1 MIPTNSSGSTNGC
14 DNISSNCVIWQGP
27 DISCIDLCNG
37 DSISEVVFKLATK
50 VCDLLESGVDVNPNL
65 EGLDLTCLNIR
76 GVTPTELVPV
86 LQAMINQICL
96 NADSGGGGNEKS
108 NSLPIMTLPAC
119 MQYDDKSG
127 NPVTQLP
134 LDEFATLI
142 ANQVCDNLA
151 SINTINSTLSSL
163 NARID
168 VLEACVL
175 PCSGGVVEAQ
185 IVPTCVS
192 NVGNLTNVSVVVL
205 ALESAFCELRNAVG
219 FPSAIN
225 SAISQSA
232 ITGSYTQLSNRD
244 ASYSGIVGW
253 NNSASTL
260 AQSMQNAW
268 VVLDDM
274 YAAITDIQTNCC
286 PGGCDGIIFSYS
298 TANTISGGTGLI
310 TDVVFNFINSSIPST
325 FNDSAGFSKITIVDA
340 KGVST
345 QQIVSV
351 SSLQNNSTGI
361 SINVASL
368 DTAGDLNATVEF
380 SVTDGNDTCTAIQ
393 SSIITGIIPCPSMTL
408 SSITENSFN
417 FQFNNLLGSTATYL
431 IEVINSFGTVIASDT
446 VNNPGSSVTGS
457 FSGLIPQTI
466 YNVRLTVSISGSSNV
481 CPDVPVETLT
491 ADAPCSQGM
500 DVVFLVDY
508 TSSMTSQIQTIQ
520 SGAANLVS
528 TIDSSSGS
536 NNYRI
541 GLTTVDETTGDP
553 NYGTC
558 ADYTALPTTQRLVV
572 AGSAG
577 TNLIYTAWEMFA
589 NDNGTAFTTQLN
601 KLAGGVD
608 GTCINM
614 GSGAG
619 GAEPMDLALQQVVG
633 GAAFNG
639 AFRNNVAKY
648 VILITDN
655 LPGGDEDIMN
665 MTTYSRILS
674 LITTCNNNG
683 IKVFCMGAGVD
694 MDWDNG
700 GTISPA
706 VYPWRELATG
716 TGATYTTSTDPSTIS
731 SLITSGCGG
740 GTPLT

>member
-1 MIPTNSSGSTNGC
+1 MIPTNSSGTTNGC

-50 VCDLLESGVDVNPNL
+50 VCDLLESGVDMNPNL
-65 EGLDLTCLNIR
+65 TGLDISCLNVR
-76 GVTPTELVPV
+76 GATPTQLVPV
-86 LQAMINQICL
+86 LQAMVNQICL
-96 NADSGGGGNEKS
+96 NTDSGPSKDSLTSG
-108 NSLPIMTLPAC
+108 LPIMVLPAC

-142 ANQVCDNLA
+142 ANQVCSNLA
-151 SINTINSTLSSL
+151 SINTINSTLTSINS
-163 NARID
+163 RID
-168 VLEACVL
+168 ILEACVL

-185 IVPTCVS
+185 IVPACVS
-192 NVGNLTNVSVVVL
+192 NVGVLTNVSVVVL

-232 ITGSYTQLSNRD
+232 ITGSYTQLTNKD

-268 VVLDDM
+268 VVIDDM
-274 YAAITDIQTNCC
+274 YTAITSIQTNCC
-286 PGGCDGIIFSYS
+286 PGGCDGIIFSYT

-325 FNDSAGFSKITIVDA
+325 FNDSAGFSKITIVDS

-368 DTAGDLNATVEF
+368 DTATNLTATVEF
-380 SVTDGNDTCTAIQ
+380 SVTDGNDTCVETQ
-393 SSIITGIIPCPSMTL
+393 SSIITGIIPCPSMTI
-408 SSITENSFN
+408 SSITSEAFN
-417 FQFNNLLGSTATYL
+417 IQFNNLLGTTATYL
-431 IEVINSFGTVIASDT
+431 IEVINPNGVVVATDT
-446 VNNPGSSVTGS
+446 VNNPGSNVTAS
-457 FSGLIPQTI
+457 FSGLIPQTT
-466 YNVRLTVSISGSSNV
+466 YAVRLTVSISGGSNV
-481 CPDVPVETLT
+481 CADVPVETLT

-541 GLTTVDETTGDP
+541 GLTTVDETSGDP
-553 NYGTC
+553 NYGTLC
-558 ADYTALPTTQRLVV
+558 
-572 AGSAG
+572 
-577 TNLIYTAWEMFA
+577 
-589 NDNGTAFTTQLN
+589 
-601 KLAGGVD
+601 
-608 GTCINM
+608 
-614 GSGAG
+614 
-619 GAEPMDLALQQVVG
+619 
-633 GAAFNG
+633 
-639 AFRNNVAKY
+639 
-648 VILITDN
+648 
-655 LPGGDEDIMN
+655 
-665 MTTYSRILS
+665 
-674 LITTCNNNG
+674 
-683 IKVFCMGAGVD
+683 
-694 MDWDNG
+694 
-700 GTISPA
+700 
-706 VYPWRELATG
+706 
-716 TGATYTTSTDPSTIS
+716 
-731 SLITSGCGG
+731 
-740 GTPLT
+740 

>member
-1 MIPTNSSGSTNGC
+1 MIPTNSSGTTNGC

-37 DSISEVVFKLATK
+37 DSISEVVFKLATE
-50 VCDLLESGVDVNPNL
+50 VCDLLASGVDVNPNL
-65 EGLDLTCLNIR
+65 TGLDISCLNVR
-76 GVTPTELVPV
+76 GATPTQLVPV
-86 LQAMINQICL
+86 LQAMVNQICL
-96 NADSGGGGNEKS
+96 NAVPSGGTKS
-108 NSLPIMTLPAC
+108 TSTLPVMTLPAC
-119 MQYDDKSG
+119 MQYNDASG

-134 LDEFATLI
+134 LDQFATLI
-142 ANQVCDNLA
+142 ANQVCTNLA
-151 SINTINSTLSSL
+151 SINTINSTLTSINS
-163 NARID
+163 RID
-168 VLEACVL
+168 ILEACVL

-185 IVPTCVS
+185 IVPTCIS
-192 NVGNLTNVSVVVL
+192 NVGVLTNVSVVVL

-232 ITGSYTQLSNRD
+232 ITGSYTQLTNKD

-268 VVLDDM
+268 VVIDDM
-274 YAAITDIQTNCC
+274 YTAITSIQTNCC
-286 PGGCDGIIFSYS
+286 PGGCDGIIFSYT

-325 FNDSAGFSKITIVDA
+325 FNDSSGFSKITIVDST
-340 KGVST
+340 GVST

-361 SINVASL
+361 SINVVSL
-368 DTAGDLNATVEF
+368 NTATDLTATVEF
-380 SVTDGNDTCTAIQ
+380 SVTDGNDTCVETQ
-393 SSIITGIIPCPSMTL
+393 SSIITGIIPCPNL
-408 SSITENSFN
+408 VISSVTPEAFN
-417 FQFNNLLGSTATYL
+417 VQFNNLLGTSATYL
-431 IEVINSFGTVIASDT
+431 IEVINPSGVVVASDT
-446 VNNPGSSVTGS
+446 ANNPASSVTAS
-457 FSGLIPQTI
+457 FSGLIPQTA
-466 YNVRLTVSISGSSNV
+466 YNVRLTVSISGGSNV
-481 CPDVPVETLT
+481 CPDVLVTTLT

-508 TSSMTSQIQTIQ
+508 TSSMTSQIQSIQ
-520 SGAANLVS
+520 AGAASLVS

-541 GLTTVDETTGDP
+541 GLTTVDETSGDP

-558 ADYTALPTTQRLVV
+558 ADYTVLPTTQRLVV

-608 GTCINM
+608 GTCVNM
-614 GSGAG
+614 GAGAG

-639 AFRNNVAKY
+639 AFRSNVAKY

-683 IKVFCMGAGVD
+683 IKVFCMGAGVN

-731 SLITSGCGG
+731 SLITSGCGSAS
-740 GTPLT
+740 